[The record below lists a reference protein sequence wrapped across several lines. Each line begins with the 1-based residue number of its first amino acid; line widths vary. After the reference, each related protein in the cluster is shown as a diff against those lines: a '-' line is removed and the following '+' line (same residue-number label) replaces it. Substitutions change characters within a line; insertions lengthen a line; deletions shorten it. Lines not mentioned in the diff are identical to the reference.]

1 MKNIILTL
9 AILLFG
15 FSVKAQVTV
24 TYSYDNLHRL
34 TQASYSNG
42 VGIQYSYDA
51 LGNRTQETK
60 TSTLS
65 VEEVTT
71 EKNFKLYPNPFKDE
85 LYLSSDNQTI
95 KEVSIIDMA
104 GKLIKNIT
112 NINATHYQLDAS
124 YLVTGNYLIQ
134 IKTNNGVELHKVIKK

>member
-1 MKNIILTL
+1 MKNIILTIS
-9 AILLFG
+9 ILLFC
-15 FSVKAQVTV
+15 FSTKAQVTV

-65 VEEVTT
+65 VEEVTNT
-71 EKNFKLYPNPFKDE
+71 KNFKLYPNPFKDE
-85 LYLSSDNQTI
+85 LFLSSDNQTI
-95 KEVSIIDMA
+95 KEINIYDLS
-104 GKLIKNIT
+104 GKLVKSIS
-112 NINATHYQLDAS
+112 NINARSYRLDAG
-124 YLVTGNYLIQ
+124 YLVSGNYLVA
-134 IKTNNGVELHKVIKK
+134 IKTENGVETYKVIKK

>member
-1 MKNIILTL
+1 MKNLILTTV
-9 AILLFG
+9 ILLIG
-15 FSVKAQVTV
+15 LTAKAQVTV

-65 VEEVTT
+65 VEEVTNT
-71 EKNFKLYPNPFKDE
+71 KNFKLYPNPFKDE
-85 LYLSSDNQTI
+85 LFLSSDNQTI
-95 KEVSIIDMA
+95 KEINIYDLS
-104 GKLIKNIT
+104 GKLVKSIS
-112 NINATHYQLDAS
+112 NINARSYRLDAG
-124 YLVTGNYLIQ
+124 YLVSGNYLVA
-134 IKTNNGVELHKVIKK
+134 IKTENGVETYKVIKK